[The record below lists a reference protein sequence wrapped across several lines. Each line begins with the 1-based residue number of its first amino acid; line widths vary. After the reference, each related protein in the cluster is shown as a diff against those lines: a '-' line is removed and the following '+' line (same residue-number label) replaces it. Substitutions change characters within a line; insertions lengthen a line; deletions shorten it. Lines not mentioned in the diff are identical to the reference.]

1 MNFNFSWQAALSS
14 IPALLAGLPMTL
26 LISFCGVAIG
36 LCLGVVIGLLRLAP
50 YRIIRYLTIIYIEVF
65 RGTPILVQVLFI
77 FYGLPS
83 LIGHPLAPIVA
94 AIAAIALNSAAYI
107 AEVVRGG
114 VRSIDRGQR
123 EAGFSLGLGPV
134 QTFSSIIWPQT
145 LRNITPALGN
155 QIITSV
161 KDTSLFSV
169 IGIGE
174 IVRQG
179 QIYIAS
185 TFDALEVYFMIGVF
199 YLIITLVLSL
209 SISLFDSSRRSAQA
223 GSR

>member
-1 MNFNFSWQAALSS
+1 MNFQFSWQAALSS

-26 LISFCGVAIG
+26 LISFCGVAVG

-50 YRIIRYLTIIYIEVF
+50 YRVIRYLTIAYIEIF

-83 LIGHPLAPIVA
+83 LIGHPLAPLVA
-94 AIAAIALNSAAYI
+94 AIAAIACNSAAYI

-134 QTFSSIIWPQT
+134 QTFLSIIWPQT

-199 YLIITLVLSL
+199 YLIITLVLSV

>member
-155 QIITSV
+155 
-161 KDTSLFSV
+161 
-169 IGIGE
+169 
-174 IVRQG
+174 
-179 QIYIAS
+179 
-185 TFDALEVYFMIGVF
+185 
-199 YLIITLVLSL
+199 
-209 SISLFDSSRRSAQA
+209 
-223 GSR
+223 